1 MRNKMITYAAMGN
14 KIWFKG
20 NKPTSWHKELIQMS
34 HDNKT
39 VYYFAETGAST
50 VFKNPLKYKEK

>member
-1 MRNKMITYAAMGN
+1 MRNKMIAYAAMGN

-20 NKPTSWHKELIQMS
+20 DEPTSWHKELIQMS

-39 VYYFAETGAST
+39 VYYFVGTGVST
-50 VFKNPLKYKEK
+50 VFKNLLRYKEK

>member
-20 NKPTSWHKELIQMS
+20 NEPTPWHKELVQMS

-39 VYYFAETGAST
+39 VYYFAGTGAST
-50 VFKNPLKYKEK
+50 VFKNPLRYKEK